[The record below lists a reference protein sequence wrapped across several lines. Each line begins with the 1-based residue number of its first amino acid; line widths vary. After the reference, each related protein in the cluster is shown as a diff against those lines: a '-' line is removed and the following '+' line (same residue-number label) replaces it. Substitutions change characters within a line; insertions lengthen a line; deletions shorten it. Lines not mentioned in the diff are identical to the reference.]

1 MLLDL
6 KMPKVTGWDVLAE
19 RATAP
24 ALQRIPV
31 IVISA
36 YSDPETR
43 ERLENDLAARQDRA
57 EFELRKK
64 VENGDAK
71 FELRIKKRA
80 DVDDHYGHHDVEKR
94 VEIRIDVRHY

>member
-1 MLLDL
+1 MSVAAIGGLALSAGVASGAQASGYGYHDDDARAEVRVEKRLD
-6 KMPKVTGWDVLAE
+6 
-19 RATAP
+19 
-24 ALQRIPV
+24 
-31 IVISA
+31 
-36 YSDPETR
+36 
-43 ERLENDLAARQDRA
+43 QDRA

-64 VENGDAK
+64 IEKGDAK